1 MISLLEWLEKHGLST
16 LHPMLANHD
25 IDLDIMVDLT
35 EADLADIG
43 FTLGHRKRLLRAI
56 ATLPAFS
63 QKKQRQRPES
73 TSADPADT
81 EPGIAERRQL
91 TVMFCDLV
99 GSTELSLQLDLED
112 LREVIRDYQDT
123 ISQLLESHHAFI
135 ARYMGDGVLVYF
147 GYPVALEDDAYS
159 AVQAGQQILSTF
171 QQSTR
176 FIESGFRVRI
186 GIATGLVVAGDVIGT
201 GVSEEHSVLGQTPNL
216 AARLQG
222 VASPNQMVIDSQ
234 TWQLVRRRY
243 TANTLKNLALKGF
256 GEPQTAYEI
265 PVQQPIPLFS
275 LPTDN
280 KHIGRDHELQVL
292 QNMWLTA
299 STNNGQIVLIN
310 GDPGIGKSRLIREFQ
325 NNIGPSNHHFIRWEC
340 SPHATQSS
348 FFAVTSYL
356 EDTFG
361 FTVNDTFE
369 TKKNRIIN
377 SALSLPLSSKEAQR
391 IAELLWVANPAT
403 ADGPGSPRE
412 RRQEFIRILI
422 EMLTRLAAQKPT
434 VLVIE
439 NIHVIDPS
447 TLELLNTLAAHL
459 DTQSLLLLCSCRPEF
474 DPALLTVPSKQT
486 ITLSPLSSLECTHL
500 MAEFGSLSDSL
511 AKEILR
517 KADGIPLFIEEI
529 TNALFEA
536 ASQNI
541 SPEGSTNG
549 IPSSLQS
556 LLMAKLDRLGS
567 ARELATLAAVISD
580 EIDLELLRKL
590 SNLSDTE
597 LQRDLDTLNA
607 AGVLIHDAT
616 NAERYRFRHTLFQ
629 EIAYQT
635 LLRDNRRALHFKV
648 GEFLRDQ
655 QPELANI
662 QPERVARHF
671 NEANAADQ
679 AIEFWHRAA
688 MRASGMSANNECTA
702 HINAAR
708 PLLAKLSSEER
719 CDYFELELNIVHASV
734 LRGTLGPGATN
745 IAHIYERSLTLCN
758 KLQKK
763 EPLIP
768 VLNGLYLYNLLRTNY
783 SQALE
788 HAHHLLNLAN
798 ESGDITSRMVGHRAL
813 GAVSFNTGDFQ
824 QASEHLQKS
833 RLLYDPELHG
843 NSAATIGA
851 DHLQAATNF
860 YCVTLTVQGQPQ
872 TAFRIHTQDLKRTI
886 EIDHAHNLAQA
897 LVFLAFQTSL
907 TAHPKAATYCR
918 QLQELSEQYN
928 FPMMLAS
935 AVFFNGRTKYHQGNL
950 MEALADM
957 TAGVKM
963 YQSTGTLNYL
973 PFFYIQ
979 IAEVCLA
986 LKDFTQAKMQLDL
999 AQDKMEQSGEYW
1011 CRAEWLRLKGE
1022 YAKLT
1027 QSHNAA
1033 LAYYQQAIDDAE
1045 SRGAML
1051 WLLRVLQSSA
1061 TIIKT
1066 DQITT
1071 DSKIQELLKN
1081 WPELSACYSN
1091 IN

>member
-16 LHPMLANHD
+16 LHHTLAQHD

-56 ATLPAFS
+56 ATLPAT
-63 QKKQRQRPES
+63 QKKQRQWPASALVDLADAES
-73 TSADPADT
+73 SF
-81 EPGIAERRQL
+81 AERRQV

-99 GSTELSLQLDLED
+99 GSTELSLRLDLED
-112 LREVIRDYQDT
+112 LRDVIRDYQET
-123 ISQLLESHHAFI
+123 VSQLLESHRAFI

-159 AVQAGQQILSTF
+159 AVQAAQQILSTF
-171 QQSTR
+171 QHSTR

-186 GIATGLVVAGDVIGT
+186 GIATGLVVAGDIIGT
-201 GVSEEHSVLGQTPNL
+201 GVSEEHTVLGQTPNL

-222 VASPNQMVIDSQ
+222 VAAPNQMVIDRQ
-234 TWQLVRRRY
+234 TWQLIRRRY
-243 TANTLKNLALKGF
+243 KANTLDNLTLKGF
-256 GEPQTAYEI
+256 SDPQTAYEI
-265 PVQQPIPLFS
+265 PVQQPTPLFS
-275 LPTDN
+275 LPSDY

-292 QNMWLTA
+292 QNVWRSACAKT
-299 STNNGQIVLIN
+299 GQIVLIN
-310 GDPGIGKSRLIREFQ
+310 GDPGIGKSRLVREFQ
-325 NNIGPSNHHFIRWEC
+325 NNIDPSNHHFIRWEC
-340 SPHATQSS
+340 SPHATQSV

-356 EDTFG
+356 QNTCG
-361 FTVNDTFE
+361 FTASDPSE
-369 TKKNRIIN
+369 TKTNRIID
-377 SALSLPLSSKEAQR
+377 SALSLSLSSEEAQR
-391 IAELLWVANPAT
+391 LAELLWVSSPDSG
-403 ADGPGSPRE
+403 ADSRSPRE
-412 RRQEFIRILI
+412 RRLELINILI
-422 EMLTRLAAQKPT
+422 EMLAGLAARKPT
-434 VLVIE
+434 VLLIE

-447 TLELLNTLAAHL
+447 TLELLNTLAGQL
-459 DTQSLLLLCSCRPEF
+459 DTQSLMVICSCRPEF
-474 DPALLTVPSKQT
+474 DPALLTTPNIQT
-486 ITLSPLSSLECTHL
+486 MTLAPLNSSECTRL
-500 MAEFGSLSDSL
+500 MAEYGSLSDSL

-529 TNALFEA
+529 THALFEA
-536 ASQNI
+536 ASHKLA
-541 SPEGSTNG
+541 SEGLSNG

-556 LLMAKLDRLGS
+556 LLMAKLDRLGD
-567 ARELATLAAVISD
+567 ARELATLAAVIGD
-580 EIDLELLRKL
+580 EIDLVLLRNL
-590 SNLSDTE
+590 SNLNDKE
-597 LQRDLDTLNA
+597 LQRDLAILNT
-607 AGVLIHDAT
+607 AGVLLQDAA
-616 NAERYRFRHTLFQ
+616 NAECYRFRHTLFQ

-648 GEFLRDQ
+648 GESIRDW
-655 QPELANI
+655 QPELANN

-671 NEANAADQ
+671 SAANAADP
-679 AIEFWHRAA
+679 AIEFWLRAA
-688 MRASGMSANNECTA
+688 LRASGMSANKECIA
-702 HINAAR
+702 HIEAAR
-708 PLLAKLSSEER
+708 PLLPELSSGER
-719 CDYFELELNIVHASV
+719 RDHFELELNIVHASV
-734 LRGTLGPGATN
+734 LRGTLGPGSSDIAN
-745 IAHIYERSLTLCN
+745 IYQRSLTLCD

-763 EPLIP
+763 EALIP

-783 SQALE
+783 TQALE

-833 RLLYDPELHG
+833 RLLYDPALHA

-851 DHLQAATNF
+851 DHLQTATNF
-860 YCVTLTVQGQPQ
+860 YCVTLAVQGQPE
-872 TAFRIHTQDLKRTI
+872 TAFRIHTQDLKRAV

-907 TAHPKAATYCR
+907 TAHPKAAIYCG
-918 QLQELSEQYN
+918 QLHELSEQYN

-935 AVFFNGRTKYHQGNL
+935 AVFFNGRIKYQQGNL
-950 MEALADM
+950 TDALTEM

-986 LKDFTQAKMQLDL
+986 LNDFTRAEKQLDL
-999 AQDKMEQSGEYW
+999 AQDKMERSGEYW

-1022 YAKLT
+1022 YTKLT
-1027 QSHNAA
+1027 QSHAA
-1033 LAYYQQAIDDAE
+1033 AQVYYQQAIDDAE

-1061 TIIKT
+1061 TLKKA
-1066 DQITT
+1066 DQFTT
-1071 DSKIQELLKN
+1071 DNKIQNLLN
-1081 WPELSACYSN
+1081 EWPELSACYSK
-1091 IN
+1091 